1 MTTRNLIR
9 PYFSN
14 RLKIERVNRDWSQA
28 TMAELLKERG
38 IDLHPTALA
47 KIEAKQRDV
56 RIDEAAA
63 IADLFDIPLDALLGR
78 HVRRDTAL
86 DYVLRGVKHAA
97 RRSAQQIAGT
107 LSELDDSLAD
117 VDTMGFDGREELE
130 ANLRRAKTAL
140 RKAQAALED
149 AARFVLPA
157 QAPPTLRQGKSLA
170 SQETRTV
177 MVGPGPQQE
186 IPTIVRRSRKKG
198 GGSSEAQS

>member
-1 MTTRNLIR
+1 VTTRNLIR
-9 PYFSN
+9 QYFSN
-14 RLKIERVNRDWSQA
+14 RLKLERGNRDWSQA
-28 TMAELLKERG
+28 YMAQLLKERG

-107 LSELDDSLAD
+107 LSELDNSLAD
-117 VDTMGFDGREELE
+117 VDTMEFDGRKELE
-130 ANLRRAKTAL
+130 ADLRRAGAAL

-149 AARFVLPA
+149 AAGFVLPA
-157 QAPPTLRQGKSLA
+157 QAPPTLRKNLA
-170 SQETRTV
+170 SQETRTLI
-177 MVGPGPQQE
+177 VGPGPQHGV
-186 IPTIVRRSRKKG
+186 PTMEVVRRSRKKG
-198 GGSSEAQS
+198 Q